1 MQAIFKKVHTNGW
14 LQEVTVQ
21 QLFSVGLNKFLA
33 DRFVEGTCPKP
44 NCGYTHARGDQCDS
58 CGALLNPAELLEP
71 RCKFTG
77 GTPVLRSTRHLFLD
91 LPSLEG
97 QLRLYINNTIS
108 RGGWSSNAKQVT
120 AAWLRDGLKP
130 HCIT

>member
-1 MQAIFKKVHTNGW
+1 VQAIFKKVHTNGW

-77 GTPVLRSTRHLFLD
+77 GTPCCEAQDTSSSTCRH
-91 LPSLEG
+91 
-97 QLRLYINNTIS
+97 S
-108 RGGWSSNAKQVT
+108 RVSYACT
-120 AAWLRDGLKP
+120 LTTP
-130 HCIT
+130 